1 MFRAHSSLVD
11 CHSLL
16 SELANFHKFVPYN
29 AEYFWEAV
37 QYKDTTRTSGAG
49 STNIGSLSF
58 INACGLPR
66 KNSSENPALTSF
78 VMCAS
83 QPSVMTVLNVIVF
96 LFSIPLCLAASSV
109 TSDTS
114 GVTPV
119 VPVQPTIPP
128 SPPTASP
135 EANVTRIFKYPGG
148 GFENLAVRSNGQIL
162 ATLAFPEP
170 LLFYVDPL
178 SIRPAVLLHNFT
190 SLRNTGGITELAP
203 DRFYGHGPGINND
216 PYSVYS
222 VDMRQI
228 LVLPNGTI
236 FTPPVIKE
244 IGTIPSA
251 LLLNGMTH
259 LRSSDNFVLISDT
272 LLGGVWKFYVDTGKS
287 ELVIQDPS
295 MAGPPNQT
303 AFAAFGI
310 NGLRVQNNT
319 LFYCNSG
326 AQKFYKM
333 PVYLRRT

>member
-1 MFRAHSSLVD
+1 MMG
-11 CHSLL
+11 L
-16 SELANFHKFVPYN
+16 S
-29 AEYFWEAV
+29 
-37 QYKDTTRTSGAG
+37 
-49 STNIGSLSF
+49 
-58 INACGLPR
+58 
-66 KNSSENPALTSF
+66 
-78 VMCAS
+78 
-83 QPSVMTVLNVIVF
+83 VIVF
-96 LFSIPLCLAASSV
+96 LCSFPLCLAGSSV
-109 TSDTS
+109 ASATSV
-114 GVTPV
+114 VTPV

-135 EANVTRIFKYPGG
+135 EANVARIFKYPGG

-178 SIRPAVLLHNFT
+178 SIRPTVLLHNFT
-190 SLRNTGGITELAP
+190 SLQNTGGITELAR
-203 DRFYGHGPGINND
+203 DKFYVHGPGTNNS

-222 VDMRQI
+222 VDMRQF
-228 LVLPNGTI
+228 LVLPDGTV

-251 LLLNGMTH
+251 LLLNGMTR

-287 ELVIQDPS
+287 QLVIKDPS
-295 MAGPPNQT
+295 MSGPPKQT

-310 NGLRVQNNT
+310 NGLRTQNNT

-326 AQKFYKM
+326 AQTFYKM
-333 PVYLRRT
+333 PVSLICA